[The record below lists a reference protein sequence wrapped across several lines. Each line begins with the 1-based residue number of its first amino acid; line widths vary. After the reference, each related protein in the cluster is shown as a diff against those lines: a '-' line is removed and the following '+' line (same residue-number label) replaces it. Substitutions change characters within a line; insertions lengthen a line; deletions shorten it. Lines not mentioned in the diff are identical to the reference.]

1 MAAEVPKVS
10 PYLLE
15 RGPEMCPRRLLC
27 EYEER
32 DKNRDVF
39 TRWRLREP
47 FVEASRLA
55 HHVMATPDPRAF
67 VPRVDFIEEEQRLFS
82 RAVQTYLACF
92 GREAARTVEDHGA
105 DAPTLSRARNVR
117 IGGAID
123 LVVVLADGQAELR
136 QFDFWGRHPCADPL
150 ASFAMTVA
158 VLRLA
163 RWAKGRSLRICHLD
177 LIGGEKDSAV
187 FDYSRDLDAA
197 RARFDGRLDLI
208 RARMD
213 ARATLVGLGCGTCSF
228 VAGCPPHR
236 QRGQ

>member
-1 MAAEVPKVS
+1 MAAEVPKIT

-32 DKNRDVF
+32 DKTPDVF

-47 FVEASRLA
+47 FVEAARTA
-55 HHVMATPDPRAF
+55 HQLMAPPARSVF
-67 VPRVDFIEEEQRLFS
+67 VAAVDLIEEERHLFA
-82 RAVQTYLACF
+82 RAVETYLAVF
-92 GREAARTVEDHGA
+92 GSQAARAVEDHGA
-105 DAPTLSRARNVR
+105 QTPTLSRARNVR

-123 LVVVLADGQAELR
+123 LLVVLADGEAELR
-136 QFDFWGRHPCADPL
+136 QFDFWGRPPCADPL

-163 RWAKGRSLRICHLD
+163 RWAKGRRLRIRHVD
-177 LIGGEKDSAV
+177 LIGGEQDSAS
-187 FDYSRDLDAA
+187 FDYAQDLDAA

-213 ARATLVGLGCGTCSF
+213 AQVTAVGLGCGSCSF

-236 QRGQ
+236 GR